1 MAGVDRLLTR
11 GHGLFPAGG
20 PGEGGQVFAAGAGR
34 GPVPAAPGG
43 DSSLT
48 GGATAAGGAYQ
59 QAQAGTDGLDEN
71 SGQAVTH
78 GGAVG
83 AQGRAA
89 SGLIRDQARAVGA
102 ATAALG
108 RSPAGAQLIM
118 ATMDQH
124 LAAMQRQLDQTTAQ
138 NRLLALRLRELAA
151 GYRGIGSAG
160 MGGMPLSGLGGL
172 MSGSGASG
180 LGGLSGLSGL
190 RSLPGGWSR
199 LVGSVHR
206 ARGSRS
212 AEAAPRGD
220 VGTPL
225 GGLTL
230 DSSPREVAAAIIHEA
245 QRRGYSPHQTIAI
258 LSTAMQESG
267 LRPRAV
273 SPNGLWK
280 SIFQQ
285 DAGYPGRNNPNT
297 AISGFFDRLAHHGG
311 PSSPDIWKSIFWLQQ
326 RPGESSAEAAVAQ
339 GRRAYLT
346 EIQSQLPKAT
356 ALYRSIAGMW

>member
-11 GHGLFPAGG
+11 GYGLFPACL

-34 GPVPAAPGG
+34 GPVPAAPGE
-43 DSSLT
+43 DSGLT

-59 QAQAGTDGLDEN
+59 QVQAGTDGLDEG

-102 ATAALG
+102 ATAGLG

-172 MSGSGASG
+172 TSGSGAFSGVTGLASGIPASLMGSLRSGGEEPGGESGAWMFGGDGRGRGTALRAVQYAETKLGCPYVWGATGPRTYDCSG
-180 LGGLSGLSGL
+180 LVMDAYAHTGV
-190 RSLPGGWSR
+190 RLPR
-199 LVGSVHR
+199 MTYDMIR
-206 ARGSRS
+206 
-212 AEAAPRGD
+212 
-220 VGTPL
+220 VGTPVDRADVRAGDL
-225 GGLTL
+225 VFSNFSG
-230 DSSPREVAAAIIHEA
+230 
-245 QRRGYSPHQTIAI
+245 RRPEHVQ
-258 LSTAMQESG
+258 L
-267 LRPRAV
+267 AV
-273 SPNGLWK
+273 SSTKVIEAPT
-280 SIFQQ
+280 
-285 DAGYPGRNNPNT
+285 PGGHVQY
-297 AISGFFDRLAHHGG
+297 SGF
-311 PSSPDIWKSIFWLQQ
+311 P
-326 RPGESSAEAAVAQ
+326 Q
-339 GRRAYLT
+339 GRVVVKR
-346 EIQSQLPKAT
+346 I
-356 ALYRSIAGMW
+356 IG

>member
-1 MAGVDRLLTR
+1 M
-11 GHGLFPAGG
+11 
-20 PGEGGQVFAAGAGR
+20 FAAGGGR

-43 DSSLT
+43 DSSMI

-124 LAAMQRQLDQTTAQ
+124 LAAMQHQLDQTTAQ

-151 GYRGIGSAG
+151 GYRGIGLAG

-172 MSGSGASG
+172 TSGS
-180 LGGLSGLSGL
+180 GGLSGVTGLASGIPASLMGSVRSGGGEPGGESGAWMFGGDGRGRGTALRAVQYAETKLGCPYVWGATGPRTYDCSGL
-190 RSLPGGWSR
+190 VMDAYAHTGVRLPR
-199 LVGSVHR
+199 MTYDMIR
-206 ARGSRS
+206 
-212 AEAAPRGD
+212 
-220 VGTPL
+220 VGTPVDRADVRAGDL
-225 GGLTL
+225 VFSDFSG
-230 DSSPREVAAAIIHEA
+230 
-245 QRRGYSPHQTIAI
+245 RGPEHVQ
-258 LSTAMQESG
+258 L
-267 LRPRAV
+267 AV
-273 SPNGLWK
+273 SSTKVIEAPT
-280 SIFQQ
+280 
-285 DAGYPGRNNPNT
+285 PGGHVQY
-297 AISGFFDRLAHHGG
+297 SGFPHGRVVVKRIVG
-311 PSSPDIWKSIFWLQQ
+311 
-326 RPGESSAEAAVAQ
+326 
-339 GRRAYLT
+339 
-346 EIQSQLPKAT
+346 
-356 ALYRSIAGMW
+356 